1 MHTHSS
7 SRWRSGVTA
16 DAVLLVFEYGCAQV
30 HEDRDQS
37 TVKNGPHE
45 LFSGVLLPLC
55 VLRLREVRVRYGE
68 QLWSSCLLPTFLSL
82 PQCGEKES
90 EHNGI
95 KTVQ

>member
-1 MHTHSS
+1 MT
-7 SRWRSGVTA
+7 V

-37 TVKNGPHE
+37 TVKNGPYE

-68 QLWSSCLLPTFLSL
+68 QLWSSLPHANLFKFA
-82 PQCGEKES
+82 PMWRKR
-90 EHNGI
+90 I
-95 KTVQ
+95 